1 MTDNS
6 KKAKT
11 QCTKILKHMRSHKRG
26 ITSMDA
32 FSKYGITR
40 LSGRIWDLRERGFDI
55 ETIMEV
61 GKNDD
66 GNTVQYARYVLR

>member
-6 KKAKT
+6 KKAKD
-11 QCTKILKHMRSHKRG
+11 QCTKVLRHMRKYKRG

-40 LSGRIWDLRERGFDI
+40 LSARVFTLRERGFDI

>member
-6 KKAKT
+6 KKAKS
-11 QCTKILKHMRSHKRG
+11 QCTRLLRHMRKYRRG

-32 FSKYGITR
+32 FERYGITR
-40 LSGRIWDLRERGFDI
+40 LSGRIWDLRQMGYDI
-55 ETIMEV
+55 ETIREIK
-61 GKNDD
+61 KNED